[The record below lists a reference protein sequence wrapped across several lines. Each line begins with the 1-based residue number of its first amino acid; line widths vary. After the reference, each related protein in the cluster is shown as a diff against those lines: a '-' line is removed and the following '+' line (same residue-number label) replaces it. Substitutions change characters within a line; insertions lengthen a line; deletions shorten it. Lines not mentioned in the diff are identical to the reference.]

1 MVKLLTPLQHR
12 IRSLLNE
19 WEDDHRLH
27 KMSNVIDMLLN
38 IPLST
43 PLAKVV
49 TI

>member
-12 IRSLLNE
+12 ICSLLNE
-19 WEDDHRLH
+19 WEDDHGLH

-38 IPLST
+38 IPVST